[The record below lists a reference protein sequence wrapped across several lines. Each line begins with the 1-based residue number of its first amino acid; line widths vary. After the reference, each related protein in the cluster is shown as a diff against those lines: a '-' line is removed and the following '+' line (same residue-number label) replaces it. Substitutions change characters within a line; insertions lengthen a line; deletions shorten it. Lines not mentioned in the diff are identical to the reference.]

1 MLLPYLVQLKDAA
14 APLTA
19 FLHPGVSVLSEYC
32 AAVGM
37 DGDYFWRLL
46 KSWLDP
52 LREIG
57 CAFLQCSSLT
67 AWSYQHGFAST
78 NRGWEWFCPLPVLLL
93 PQVHW
98 GFGTKPSPCRGQG
111 STSDDCHV
119 YREVSLPPFKR
130 MFCCFLFQ
138 SNHKYLGFFWGG
150 VGPFKKKIKM
160 WL

>member
-78 NRGWEWFCPLPVLLL
+78 NRGWEWFCPMDNHWYKNKVNDTFFLWTSFRNSSSSPKLNFKAVL
-93 PQVHW
+93 
-98 GFGTKPSPCRGQG
+98 TMKTNRS
-111 STSDDCHV
+111 
-119 YREVSLPPFKR
+119 
-130 MFCCFLFQ
+130 
-138 SNHKYLGFFWGG
+138 
-150 VGPFKKKIKM
+150 
-160 WL
+160 